1 MKNCLTISFLFF
13 AAAALLAAGCEG
25 GADYYKTNAPS
36 QIDAARAYTDAR
48 DTLRQAAEDASPE
61 TRAHAIEAMA
71 KAAPRDSGPLLKQA
85 LKDPHPLVRFAAAMG
100 IGDTGY
106 VNALGDLQRMATL
119 GSGERDRRVY
129 PAVIYAMHKLG
140 DSSHVTHLAQLLRDP
155 EPEVRSNAALVIG
168 RLREPSAIRPLKM
181 LLDGE
186 HNENVM
192 YSLREA
198 LAILGDP
205 TSSAL
210 LESYARGYYLDLRLA
225 AIPVLGMERSQ
236 DSILLLRE
244 LTGDRN
250 PPRIRV
256 SAAGALAE
264 LGEVD
269 EACYRLCLNALSA
282 PDEVMELGGDTD
294 AVILGTEPASLQRL
308 SAMAL
313 GSMGRQQAV
322 PYLHRLLPNENGAVR
337 VAAAMGIIQLVGKA
351 IEPPAPPA
359 IENAPEASPTLPAAA
374 SPGELQSAGAKD

>member
-1 MKNCLTISFLFF
+1 
-13 AAAALLAAGCEG
+13 
-25 GADYYKTNAPS
+25 
-36 QIDAARAYTDAR
+36 
-48 DTLRQAAEDASPE
+48 
-61 TRAHAIEAMA
+61 
-71 KAAPRDSGPLLKQA
+71 
-85 LKDPHPLVRFAAAMG
+85 
-100 IGDTGY
+100 
-106 VNALGDLQRMATL
+106 
-119 GSGERDRRVY
+119 
-129 PAVIYAMHKLG
+129 
-140 DSSHVTHLAQLLRDP
+140 
-155 EPEVRSNAALVIG
+155 
-168 RLREPSAIRPLKM
+168 M

-351 IEPPAPPA
+351 IEPPAPRR
-359 IENAPEASPTLPAAA
+359 
-374 SPGELQSAGAKD
+374 